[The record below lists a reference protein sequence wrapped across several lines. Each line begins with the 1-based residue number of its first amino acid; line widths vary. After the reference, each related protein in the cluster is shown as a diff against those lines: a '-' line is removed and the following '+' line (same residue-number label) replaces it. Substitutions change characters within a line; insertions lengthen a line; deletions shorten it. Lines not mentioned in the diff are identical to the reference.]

1 MTGKEK
7 EKVILFQ
14 GNGYRVLAKD
24 NYNVVLE
31 IRNEDRKYSFAG
43 YYSNIPMA
51 LRALVHRDLLINR
64 QVKHETDSYVKE
76 VSRYKQQIMNDID
89 AHFNEAEDDEL
100 FK

>member
-1 MTGKEK
+1 MTTNEK

-31 IRNEDRKYSFAG
+31 IRNEDRKYSFVG

-64 QVKHETDSYVKE
+64 QAKHDADSYVKE
-76 VSRYKQQIMNDID
+76 VIRYKQQIMEDINT
-89 AHFNEAEDDEL
+89 HFTSAEDDEL
-100 FK
+100 FN

>member
-31 IRNEDRKYSFAG
+31 VCNEDRKYSFVG

-51 LRALVHRDLLINR
+51 LRALVRRDLLINHH
-64 QVKHETDSYVKE
+64 VKHDTDGYVKE
-76 VSRYKQQIMNDID
+76 VVRYKQQIMEDINT
-89 AHFNEAEDDEL
+89 HFTSAEDDEL
-100 FK
+100 FN

>member
-1 MTGKEK
+1 MPAKEK

-14 GNGYRVLAKD
+14 GKGYRILSKD

-31 IRNEDRKYSFAG
+31 IRNEDRKYSFIG
-43 YYSNIPMA
+43 FYSNIPMA

-64 QVKHETDSYVKE
+64 QVKHDTDSYVKE
-76 VSRYKQQIMNDID
+76 VIRYKQQIMNDID
-89 AHFNEAEDDEL
+89 AHFAAEDDEL

>member
-1 MTGKEK
+1 MAVKEK

-14 GNGYRVLAKD
+14 GAGYRILAKD

-31 IRNEDRKYSFAG
+31 VRNEDRKYSFVG

-64 QVKHETDSYVKE
+64 RVKHDTDSYVKE
-76 VSRYKQQIMNDID
+76 VIRYKQQIMNDID
-89 AHFNEAEDDEL
+89 AHFAAEDDEL

>member
-1 MTGKEK
+1 MAVKEK
-7 EKVILFQ
+7 EKIILFQ

-31 IRNEDRKYSFAG
+31 VRNEDRKYSFVG

-64 QVKHETDSYVKE
+64 QVKHDTDSYVKE
-76 VSRYKQQIMNDID
+76 VIRYKQQIMNDID
-89 AHFNEAEDDEL
+89 AHFEAEDDEL